1 MTLIGPFIQII
12 GSLLLYGITISFSF
26 LFSNMFIKHIT
37 LEEIQK
43 EDEAE
48 LKMIEYQDQLNF
60 EYKYIEEVEQMQ
72 LNLNLDTNELKETKM
87 DIPFLNAIVIMFW
100 ENDTFYYY
108 STTDIIYKYLN
119 VVCRQFIIENNAK
132 QLYLDG
138 SYNETNSPS
147 VSSSLFITKQETNS
161 LEKKINKFIRMGTI
175 IEYEQNTVLKNKKN
189 KNKDIKEID
198 ILDFLS
204 KRFKYT

>member
-1 MTLIGPFIQII
+1 MFYFIGALF
-12 GSLLLYGITISFSF
+12 LYGITISFSF

-43 EDEAE
+43 EDEEE

-60 EYKYIEEVEQMQ
+60 EYKYMEEIEQMQ
-72 LNLNLDTNELKETKM
+72 LNLNLDTTELKETKM
-87 DIPFLNAIVIMFW
+87 DFPFLNTTVIMFW
-100 ENDTFYYY
+100 ENDTFFYY
-108 STTDIIYKYLN
+108 STTDLIYKYLN
-119 VVCRQFIIENNAK
+119 VVCRKFIIENNAK

-138 SYNETNSPS
+138 SYNEINSPS

-161 LEKKINKFIRMGTI
+161 LEKKINKFIRMGSI
-175 IEYEQNTVLKNKKN
+175 IDYENVLKHKN
-189 KNKDIKEID
+189 KNRNRNSDSDSNINEIN

-204 KRFKYT
+204 KRFKIS

>member
-1 MTLIGPFIQII
+1 MFYFIGALF
-12 GSLLLYGITISFSF
+12 LYGITISFSF
-26 LFSNMFIKHIT
+26 LFSNMFNKHIT

-72 LNLNLDTNELKETKM
+72 LNLNLNTSELKETKM
-87 DIPFLNAIVIMFW
+87 DIPFLNTTVIMYW
-100 ENDTFYYY
+100 ENEIFYYY
-108 STTDIIYKYLN
+108 STTDLIYKYLN
-119 VVCRQFIIENNAK
+119 VVCRQFIIKNDAK

-147 VSSSLFITKQETNS
+147 VSSSLFVTKQETNS
-161 LEKKINKFIRMGTI
+161 FEKKINRFIRMGTI
-175 IEYEQNTVLKNKKN
+175 IEYDQKNTVLKN

-204 KRFKYT
+204 KKFKMS

>member
-1 MTLIGPFIQII
+1 MTFGYVIQFI

-26 LFSNMFIKHIT
+26 LFSNMFNKHIT

-48 LKMIEYQDQLNF
+48 LKMIEYQEQLNF

-72 LNLNLDTNELKETKM
+72 PNLNLNTSELKETKM
-87 DIPFLNAIVIMFW
+87 EIPFLNTTVIMYW
-100 ENDTFYYY
+100 ENEIFYYY
-108 STTDIIYKYLN
+108 STTDLIYKYLN
-119 VVCRQFIIENNAK
+119 VVCRKFIIENNAK

-138 SYNETNSPS
+138 SYDEINSPS
-147 VSSSLFITKQETNS
+147 VSSSLFVTKQETNS
-161 LEKKINKFIRMGTI
+161 LEKKINRFIRMGTI
-175 IEYEQNTVLKNKKN
+175 IEYEQKNTVLKNKN
-189 KNKDIKEID
+189 KNKEIKEID

-204 KRFKYT
+204 KKFKMS